1 MLHMCRAV
9 WQYLI
14 KNTIA
19 PKGLCFCFFFMANII
34 QLFLLLGYMFLS
46 AVSNYEYLD
55 RSYEVILKLLYLSK
69 AVWQA
74 GVFKEAKLHSLLVW
88 QFGNFSQTLIQ
99 VFDPWYSMKPVLP
112 LVASPNPITIEFKES
127 DCTVLKSYVTIF

>member
-74 GVFKEAKLHSLLVW
+74 GVFKEAKLHSLLV
-88 QFGNFSQTLIQ
+88 
-99 VFDPWYSMKPVLP
+99 
-112 LVASPNPITIEFKES
+112 
-127 DCTVLKSYVTIF
+127 